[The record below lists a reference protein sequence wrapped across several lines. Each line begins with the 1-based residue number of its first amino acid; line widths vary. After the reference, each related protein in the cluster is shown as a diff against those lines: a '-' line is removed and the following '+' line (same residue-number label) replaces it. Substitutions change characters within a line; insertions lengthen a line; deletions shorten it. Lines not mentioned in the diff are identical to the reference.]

1 MEKNKKGG
9 WSCRGMPI
17 EEWVKPS
24 AHYEVVFDTF
34 DSNQEVFLQKGL
46 F

>member
-9 WSCRGMPI
+9 WSWGMPM